1 MLCGEV
7 PPPVPT
13 RRGRV
18 TDAEAPASPVC
29 FVADER
35 GSADALAVDVDFR
48 DAWVELPL
56 PGGVDFAGAPVL
68 LAGTAEFSAGCV
80 ALPFTANELS

>member
-1 MLCGEV
+1 L
-7 PPPVPT
+7 
-13 RRGRV
+13 
-18 TDAEAPASPVC
+18 
-29 FVADER
+29 VADDLVSE
-35 GSADALAVDVDFR
+35 DALTVDVDFR

-56 PGGVDFAGAPVL
+56 PGGVDFAGAALVL